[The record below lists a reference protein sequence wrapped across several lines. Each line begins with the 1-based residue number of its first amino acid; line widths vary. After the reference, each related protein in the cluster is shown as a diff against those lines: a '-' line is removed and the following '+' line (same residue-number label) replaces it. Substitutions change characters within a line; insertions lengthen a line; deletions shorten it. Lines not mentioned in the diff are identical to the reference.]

1 MAGTT
6 TVDKSQ
12 KPQAPKD
19 PAEQY
24 YTYLKG
30 AGADVPPSF
39 QSFKNTLAS
48 EKDSKQYFDYLK
60 KNKFDAPDTYDSF
73 INTLGVKKKE
83 SSDSSES
90 PSASTPEQTQ
100 INPSVG
106 SSVSRSI
113 LPVPNLHGAVFQD
126 NKFLKAPSSEDV
138 SDEKESLLSTAVSGL
153 EQKSK
158 QKGLTKEQ
166 QRQYA
171 EQSHLLK
178 TEFSKNFFDGKLTGA
193 DIAAVKSGMP
203 NTNDWTG
210 TDEELANLVNN
221 KTRNIHQW
229 SQNAINQ
236 TAKGYHDQLGLIN
249 KAISLKSAPN
259 PTLGQQ
265 LNPNQDLRDVQL
277 LNAQNDLQL
286 ASLLKDPNLEEKRNH
301 LQAQISKIY
310 NNRADKYTGDIV
322 TDIQGMFTGASWDQI
337 LENPDQHYGTKDTK
351 AAEAAGFPKAASPI
365 RYDPKTQQLT
375 PGSVK
380 WVLDQVD
387 KRMNS
392 ANDEVINYQ
401 TSGNNEQRARNYPDI
416 ARRVVQTLNTEIPIQ
431 HKQNEFRQS
440 FKKDNPEIAK
450 FIDSQEAIHN
460 YFSPANSKSATA
472 YVNTYQDQEFV
483 KITDKYWGNN
493 GQVLKS
499 EAARNI
505 QEKYAQ
511 MVHNGTMSEDVAKK
525 NIMNEMKNNPG
536 IKQILD
542 REEKEKD
549 GVRKRGRE
557 LYADYLTKGLQKI
570 DPDVVLNTDGSVG
583 VKGMDKNKFEKLS
596 TQYAD
601 GLNKAAEEVLAR
613 QGAGIKGRADEK
625 AKGLGAFWGSF
636 GQSNADMMGAFHK
649 WAFDKTGW
657 GGSDTRMYQAGKMSG
672 TGADQ
677 SEVIKNWNW
686 QGWKSLANPDFYL
699 SKVGG
704 MVPVMAPTAAVG
716 LATRGEALPEW
727 ISWLS
732 SAGVFAFQNST
743 STYNDLATSGI
754 DKLGNKL
761 TEYDAAQTMAKQ
773 YRDEILPDLAFA
785 YLTSGMASR
794 AKNIVK
800 PTFVRQLG
808 RTALGSVEGA
818 IPMTWQGYLS
828 YANLQEAQGKKASI
842 FDYAQDDHMLT
853 GLVDGIIGGFGLGL
867 AHLPTNYM
875 KSAANWKAL
884 IHSSEGEFRDN
895 SLYHMA
901 MQNEMQGMGEYH
913 RDAMKMQLVNDDF
926 SSPKEKEDVTRALL
940 YSKALAENMKGANL
954 DPKNTNDLYQAH
966 NLGMAD
972 MNDKLAE
979 QNKENKNLSKLYQD
993 KAKDFREAASK
1004 ISDGTGTY
1012 HYLVDNSDN
1021 PIFLS
1026 DKGFKVLDQEGK
1038 INEWLKGGRIKDVVK
1053 SDDPSFGTRYK
1064 EYMGV
1069 KEESNVEGKDIMD
1082 HGKDL
1087 IEQNKDKLGV
1097 YYQVAKDNPE
1107 PFYKE
1112 VADQVFGRNADGSIS
1127 KRPDA
1132 EVESRTQYGDDI
1144 VDLAKMM
1151 HPETEESKLKAE
1163 LSETVDPV
1171 LSRINNAE
1179 YINEKELDKV
1189 SDHLYDILDQNEKRG
1204 DLTDEQKQSVSNLI
1218 EPLITKIEGYDFRTK
1233 TETSTVTEK
1242 IPTQTVRETSKR
1254 EIKTALERSAGS
1266 QASITG
1272 PDGTERQGILSIKDG
1287 NYVLDTPGEE
1297 PLVIGEKAINDRDL
1311 KLPSEERMEDPI
1323 QFDKD
1328 GNVKSVTFETRDG
1341 NLITIND
1348 PDKALDLAIQLRAD
1362 AVGEVSID
1370 QFDTV
1375 WNEVQKE
1382 ISQEVPV
1389 KDISSPKTETDGKT
1403 EKTNEAEGRQEGD
1416 VLEKEKETEETKE
1429 STPQEPPPPSPP
1441 KETRVPKE
1449 SPKEEFTAVRKEKNA
1464 EIKGAKELF
1473 DRQKRIKWTE
1483 TYDNALKNVQ
1493 GMYPAANNLYD
1504 AMKSRINEFVT
1515 KLDNG
1520 VLFNPTSEDISV
1532 FSVFKNE
1539 TRLRMLEIQ
1548 GLDSSDRLQGM
1559 SAAAEFKLLENDLFN
1574 IARVTN
1580 PGGEAGRAFVALQSE
1595 VFQDPE
1601 DGLKLRRMEYS
1612 ADRAGKRLTPEE
1624 LEWTAAQWD
1633 KEQDLTAK
1641 IEKATTL
1648 KMKEAFEKKLS
1659 DVRESYEKRL
1669 KAAKEDK
1676 KPAGDK
1682 EKREKLLKEK
1692 GADLAAKIRS
1702 GKLKGTYA
1710 TFPGLPQ
1717 AINLVI
1723 EGIAKLVEGGYTLAG
1738 AIDQYVKDN
1747 KIKNKDQFQNDL
1759 FEVFN
1764 KQEKQGDTLDKIRKM
1779 AEADGLTDVNKEMAG
1794 RNLIKDYMDA
1804 HVGLHDPKD
1813 VLDIVHVELKKILPD
1828 LEKDR
1833 LVEAYLKQGDFKQ
1846 ATKKELE
1853 SGFKESQKNFERLVK
1868 LEKDINDLTDKKE
1881 LYKKSNN
1888 KSSTPYDKEVEA
1900 KEKEKKAIMD
1910 SMGVKTFGEDKYK
1923 KASYD
1928 QRAATHNDRLDS
1940 IGNDIQN
1947 KIEKGGLSDK
1957 TEKSLIKLKN
1967 QLDAAK
1973 ITIDPS
1979 SALSQQKTLDGGISL
1994 LKSIKSEFDRTTVD
2008 DISKVGEIRRSL
2020 QKSLDKFNSDKE
2032 DSEQD
2037 VKLQRAKDKAKR
2049 DADGYFQKISN
2060 GQYDDRPQ
2068 MPLTKTDAELIKLE
2082 RDRDAIGKVYQ
2093 DRRRDYEKKNKGAFK
2108 RVAEFARAA
2117 MVDWMIGSPFTLL
2130 KVGASAVLRP
2140 NLEAATKITFGKG
2153 FEALPFTTTK
2163 AISERAK
2170 AGGESESIKSIQKGY
2185 QTYLRQYSPEQLEN
2199 LYAKSNDSYEKA
2211 DKEYVQQESE
2221 VYRVKYANGLDSPE
2235 YKEAADKLID
2245 LNGKRND
2252 ALIDAIGNSVYQYIG
2267 GSSVK
2272 EGLGVLL
2279 HRSTQMERQFGDF
2292 DKEAWEKFSKSA
2304 SGKEKIATA
2313 MDNVGYVMNFV
2324 GRSHAALKN
2333 FSARFSFGTGFIAR
2347 LEYAVKNG
2355 EDISQPARLLELAHE
2370 SYLDWERGKYQEKN
2384 WITDSWN
2391 KVTNAVEK
2399 IGHEGSK
2406 FRVFGEGMAYLMRAD
2421 VAITRVPVN
2430 MLREGI
2436 LEYTL
2441 GAFTGSI
2448 MAAREYYKAKG
2459 IVLQDGYTPESAA
2472 QFKNELKEQLEK
2484 IDPNKAATIVRAFR
2498 KGGFGLGLYALAL
2511 LGHAAFGGWAH
2522 KGQSAEDKKKRLR
2535 EQQTG
2540 VPELKTGE
2548 IEIGDYIL
2556 PEWASKVVEHTPAF
2570 APLGFGLGLAKVYGN
2585 NITDGKTTISSA
2597 TNSAMAQIN
2606 HIAGSIPMLDKV
2618 ILPLASGAVQN
2629 VIKPGQWDDVD
2640 QSGNPMK
2647 REVFNVAD
2655 HFKYLSLGTLLGND
2669 IHLGDKK
2676 DILSEY
2682 YYKQAT
2688 RTQKQY
2694 RDQITEVE
2702 INTSIPKEEKEK
2714 ERERLLNELNQQ
2726 IEDIYAQNKE
2736 NPQ

>member
-6 TVDKSQ
+6 TVDKNTKS
-12 KPQAPKD
+12 QAPKD

-24 YTYLKG
+24 YTYLKS

-73 INTLGVKKKE
+73 ISTLGVKKKE
-83 SSDSSES
+83 SSVSSES
-90 PSASTPEQTQ
+90 PLGSSPEQTP
-100 INPSVG
+100 INPLAG

-126 NKFLKAPSSEDV
+126 NKFLKSPSSEDV
-138 SDEKESLLSTAVSGL
+138 SDEKGSLLATSISGL
-153 EQKSK
+153 EAKAAK
-158 QKGLTKEQ
+158 KGLTKEQ
-166 QRQYA
+166 QKQYA

-178 TEFSKNFFDGKLTGA
+178 TEFSKNFFDSKLTGA

-229 SQNAINQ
+229 SQNAVNQ

-259 PTLGQQ
+259 QTLGQQ

-277 LNAQNDLQL
+277 LNAQGDPQL
-286 ASLLKDPNLEEKRNH
+286 APLLKDPNLEEKRNH
-301 LQAQISKIY
+301 LQAQVSKIY

-337 LENPDQHYGTKDTK
+337 FENPDQYYGTKDTR
-351 AAEAAGFPKAASPI
+351 AAESAGFPKATSPL
-365 RYDPKTQQLT
+365 RYDPKTKQLT

-401 TSGNNEQRARNYPDI
+401 TSGNNEKRARNYPDI
-416 ARRVVQTLNTEIPIQ
+416 ARRVVQELNTEIPIQ

-440 FKKDNPEIAK
+440 FKKENPEIAK

-460 YFSPANSKSATA
+460 YFSPSNSKSATA

-483 KITDKYWGNN
+483 KITDKYWGDN

-511 MVHNGTMSEDVAKK
+511 MVHNGTMSEEVAKK
-525 NIMNEMKNNPG
+525 NIMSEMKNNPG
-536 IKQILD
+536 IKQIID

-549 GVRKRGRE
+549 SVRKRGRE

-601 GLNKAAEEVLAR
+601 GLNKAASEVLGE
-613 QGAGIKGRADEK
+613 QGAGVRGRADEK

-672 TGADQ
+672 TGVDQ

-743 STYNDLATSGI
+743 STYNDLATSGV
-754 DKLGNKL
+754 DKFGNKL
-761 TEYDAAQTMAKQ
+761 TEYDASQTMAKQ

-794 AKNIVK
+794 AKNIIK
-800 PTFVRQLG
+800 PTFARQLG
-808 RTALGSVEGA
+808 KTALGSVEGA

-926 SSPKEKEDVTRALL
+926 SSPKEKEDVTRTLL
-940 YSKALAENMKGANL
+940 YSKALAENLKGANL
-954 DPKNTNDLYQAH
+954 DPKNTKDLYQAH
-966 NLGMAD
+966 NLAMAD

-979 QNKENKNLSKLYQD
+979 QNKDNKSLSKLYQD
-993 KAKDFREAASK
+993 KAKDFRESASK

-1026 DKGFKVLDQEGK
+1026 DKGFKVLDQDGK
-1038 INEWLKGGRIKDVVK
+1038 INEWLKDGRIKDVAK
-1053 SDDPSFGTRYK
+1053 SDDPSFGQRYK

-1069 KEESNVEGKDIMD
+1069 KEESFVEGKDIMD
-1082 HGKDL
+1082 QGKDL
-1087 IEQNKDKLGV
+1087 IEGNKDKLGV
-1097 YYQVAKDNPE
+1097 YYQVAKENPE
-1107 PFYKE
+1107 EFYKN
-1112 VADQVFGRNADGSIS
+1112 VSDQALGYMRSEEGERVKSS
-1127 KRPDA
+1127 TPDA
-1132 EVESRTQYGDDI
+1132 EKAAREQYGDDI

-1151 HPETEESKLKAE
+1151 HPDTEAEASAASSEETAAPSAKETDGIKKETSQIEVQPEDNISVSDMLDKRGIYKGQRGTFSQDGQAVIFKVEGSNREYELGNIKDVGDRSLKDFGIEQENSVVSANESGNIIVRDKEYVNKYSDPSQAVNYDKEGNVVSVNLDTPDGQKRTFRGPISEDIAYQIHLKQISENNEQPQFEQFINSDEAAREE
-1163 LSETVDPV
+1163 
-1171 LSRINNAE
+1171 INNAGLAE
-1179 YINEKELDKV
+1179 ASEEKSVGDNEAV
-1189 SDHLYDILDQNEKRG
+1189 QRIP
-1204 DLTDEQKQSVSNLI
+1204 I
-1218 EPLITKIEGYDFRTK
+1218 EPAE
-1233 TETSTVTEK
+1233 TVT
-1242 IPTQTVRETSKR
+1242 
-1254 EIKTALERSAGS
+1254 
-1266 QASITG
+1266 
-1272 PDGTERQGILSIKDG
+1272 
-1287 NYVLDTPGEE
+1287 
-1297 PLVIGEKAINDRDL
+1297 
-1311 KLPSEERMEDPI
+1311 
-1323 QFDKD
+1323 
-1328 GNVKSVTFETRDG
+1328 
-1341 NLITIND
+1341 
-1348 PDKALDLAIQLRAD
+1348 
-1362 AVGEVSID
+1362 
-1370 QFDTV
+1370 
-1375 WNEVQKE
+1375 
-1382 ISQEVPV
+1382 
-1389 KDISSPKTETDGKT
+1389 ISSPIKTETDGK
-1403 EKTNEAEGRQEGD
+1403 KTKEAEGREGD

-1473 DRQKRIKWTE
+1473 DRQNRIKWTE

-1504 AMKSRINEFVT
+1504 AMKSRVNEFVT

-1520 VLFNPTSEDISV
+1520 VLFNPTSEDIAV
-1532 FSVFKNE
+1532 FNVFKDE
-1539 TRLRMLEIQ
+1539 TMRRMNDIQ
-1548 GLDSSDRLQGM
+1548 GWDSNDNIHRL
-1559 SAAAEFKLLENDLFN
+1559 AAVAEFNAMQGDLYN
-1574 IARVTN
+1574 VARVTN
-1580 PGGEAGRAFVALQSE
+1580 PGGEAGRAFNLLQSE
-1595 VFQDPE
+1595 IAQDPE
-1601 DGLKLRRMEYS
+1601 HGLQIRRMELLGS
-1612 ADRAGKRLTPEE
+1612 KGGGKLTEAD
-1624 LEWTAAQWD
+1624 LEFTANNWE
-1633 KEQDLTAK
+1633 KEKELTAK
-1641 IEKATTL
+1641 IEKATTQ

-1669 KAAKEDK
+1669 KAAKEEK
-1676 KPAGDK
+1676 KPVGDK

-1692 GADLAAKIRS
+1692 GADLAAKIRA

-1717 AINLVI
+1717 AINVVI
-1723 EGIAKLVEGGYTLAG
+1723 EGIAKLVEGGFTLAQS
-1738 AIDQYVKDN
+1738 IDQYVKDN

-1764 KQEKQGDTLDKIRKM
+1764 KQETQDDAYDKIRKM
-1779 AEADGLTDVNKEMAG
+1779 AEASGTTDVTNEMAG
-1794 RNLIKDYMDA
+1794 KNLIKDYMDA

-1813 VLDIVHVELKKILPD
+1813 VIDIAYGELKKILPD

-1868 LEKDINDLTDKKE
+1868 LEKDINDLTDKKN

-1888 KSSTPYDKEVEA
+1888 KSATPYDKEVEA

-1910 SMGVKTFGEDKYK
+1910 SMGVKTSGEDKYK

-1940 IGNDIQN
+1940 ISNDVQDRID
-1947 KIEKGGLSDK
+1947 KGRISDK
-1957 TEKSLIKLKN
+1957 TEKALIKLKN

-1973 ITIDPS
+1973 ITIDPT
-1979 SALSQQKTLDGGISL
+1979 SALSQEKTLDGGQSL
-1994 LKSIKSEFDRTTVD
+1994 LKSIKSEFDRNTVD
-2008 DISKVGEIRRSL
+2008 DISSVTEIRRAL
-2020 QKSLDKFNSDKE
+2020 QKTLDKFNSDKE
-2032 DSEQD
+2032 DSEQNI
-2037 VKLQRAKDKAKR
+2037 KLQRAKDKAKR
-2049 DADGYFQKISN
+2049 DAKGYFDKISN
-2060 GQYDDRPQ
+2060 GEYEDKPQ
-2068 MPLTKTDAELIKLE
+2068 TPLTNTDAELIKLE
-2082 RDRDAIGKVYQ
+2082 RERDAIGKIYQ
-2093 DRRRDYEKKNKGAFK
+2093 DRRRDYEKKNKGSFK

-2170 AGGESESIKSIQKGY
+2170 AGGESESIKAIQKGY
-2185 QTYLRQYSPEQLEN
+2185 QTYLRQYSPEQLES
-2199 LYAKSNDSYEKA
+2199 LYTKSNDTYEKS
-2211 DKEYVQQESE
+2211 DKAYMQQESE
-2221 VYRVKYANGLDSPE
+2221 VYRVKYAHGLDSPE

-2252 ALIDAIGNSVYQYIG
+2252 ALIDAIGNTVYQYIG
-2267 GSSVK
+2267 GSSIK

-2292 DKEAWEKFSKSA
+2292 DKEAWEKFSNSA
-2304 SGKEKIATA
+2304 SGKEKIAIA

-2333 FSARFSFGTGFIAR
+2333 FSARFSFGTGFISR

-2355 EDISQPARLLELAHE
+2355 EDVSRPNKLLEIAHA
-2370 SYLDWERGKYQEKN
+2370 SYFDWEQGKYQGGN
-2384 WITDSWN
+2384 WWSDGWN
-2391 KVTNAVEK
+2391 KATSAVEK
-2399 IGHEGSK
+2399 IGQEGSGARK
-2406 FRVFGEGMAYLMRAD
+2406 FGEGLAYLMRSD

-2430 MLREGI
+2430 MLIEATM
-2436 LEYTL
+2436 EYTI
-2441 GAFTGSI
+2441 GAFRASV
-2448 MAAREYYKAKG
+2448 MAAREYYKAKE
-2459 IVLQDGYTPESAA
+2459 IVLQDGYTPESEA
-2472 QFKNELKEQLEK
+2472 QFRQELKEQLEK
-2484 IDPNKAATIVRAFR
+2484 MDADKAATIVRSFR

-2548 IEIGDYIL
+2548 IEIGDWVM
-2556 PEWASKVVEHTPAF
+2556 PEWAGKVVEHTPAF

-2585 NITDGKTTISSA
+2585 NITDGKTTISAA

-2618 ILPLASGAVQN
+2618 ILPLAGGALQNILPSG
-2629 VIKPGQWDDVD
+2629 KWDDVD
-2640 QSGNPMK
+2640 RAGNPMK
-2647 REVFNVAD
+2647 RQAFHATDYFN
-2655 HFKYLSLGTLLGND
+2655 YLPGFGK
-2669 IHLGDKK
+2669 KK

-2702 INTSIPKEEKEK
+2702 INTSLSKEEKDK
-2714 ERERLLNELNQQ
+2714 ERESLLKELGKQ
-2726 IEDIYAQNKE
+2726 IDDIYAQNKE